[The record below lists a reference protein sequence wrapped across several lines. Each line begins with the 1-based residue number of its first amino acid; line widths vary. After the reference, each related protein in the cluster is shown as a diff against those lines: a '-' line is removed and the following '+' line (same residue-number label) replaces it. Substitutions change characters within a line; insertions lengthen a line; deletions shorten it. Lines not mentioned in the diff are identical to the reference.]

1 MENLVSI
8 GKILNFHGI
17 KGEVKTGFTKGREDF
32 ISKLKTAFVKYSGEV
47 ITLTVDTVRFHK
59 QFALIK
65 FKEIN
70 SVNDAEK
77 YKGLDIFA
85 ERTEIAENLDEDEY
99 LISDLIGMSVYSSDD
114 EKIGT
119 VEEVGNNN
127 AGEILKIKD
136 GAGNFHLIPFVKDI
150 VPVVDLKNGMIVINN
165 IKGLIE

>member
-77 YKGLDIFA
+77 YKGLDIFVNRA
-85 ERTEIAENLDEDEY
+85 EIAENLDEDEY

-136 GAGNFHLIPFVKDI
+136 GVGNFHLIPFVKDI

>member
-17 KGEVKTGFTKGREDF
+17 KGEVKIGFTKGRENF
-32 ISKLKTAFVKYSGEV
+32 IAGLKAVFVKFSGEV
-47 ITLTVDTVRFHK
+47 ITLNVDTVRFHK

-70 SVNDAEK
+70 SINDAEM
-77 YKGLDIFA
+77 YKGLDVFA
-85 ERTEIAENLDEDEY
+85 DRADIAGNLEEDEY

-119 VEEVGNNN
+119 IEEVGNNN

-136 GAGNFHLIPFVKDI
+136 GIGNFHLIPFVKDL
-150 VPVVDLKNGMIVINN
+150 VPVVDLKNNMIVINN
-165 IKGLIE
+165 IRGLIE